1 MSFNRRFYATVNS
14 TTSFSCVVSNWAGF
28 AVTYCGDA
36 ARSHAVFNQDLLNSV
51 STTLGQLLVVGVWTY
66 GVSVTSNFY
75 VGSWVLSH
83 EVGQV
88 FHVAVAVRLNNGLV
102 EVELDVQLNT
112 NNLSNWSFWL
122 WSWLWSWSWGRS
134 WSDCASVTAE
144 VYAQANQRGVVPLAV
159 VQTVVSFNTGTSVQV
174 VGEVVLHASTNG
186 SESSLVATA
195 VAVSLNVGTALV
207 TETAF
212 YVWTQAVYASLTE
225 VILGN
230 QAAGIAFDLLV
241 TSTVVRT
248 GVVGLVVGQV
258 QGQVVG
264 QEVTDASARIE
275 AVFDVLDA
283 IVVLLLVEQLAFNC
297 ALALCQNAERS
308 SGNKRTNGQAQGV
321 FQFHPLNPHLVIVK
335 QSHKPGDNS
344 ATSLTELAYT

>member
-1 MSFNRRFYATVNS
+1 LSFNRRFYTTVNS

-28 AVTYCGDA
+28 AVTNRSDT
-36 ARSHAVFNQDLLNSV
+36 ARSYAIFNQDLLNSV
-51 STTLGQLLVVGVWTY
+51 STTLGQLLVVGVWTD

-88 FHVAVAVRLNNGLV
+88 FHVAVAVRLNSGLV
-102 EVELDVQLNT
+102 EVELHVQLNT
-112 NNLSNWSFWL
+112 NNLSNRSFWL
-122 WSWLWSWSWGRS
+122 WNWLWSWCWGRS
-134 WSDCASVTAE
+134 WSCCASVTAE
-144 VYAQANQRGVVPLAV
+144 VYAQADQCGVIPLAV
-159 VQTVVSFNTGTSVQV
+159 VHCVVSFNACTSVQV
-174 VGEVVLHASTNG
+174 VGEVVLNAGTDDSQG
-186 SESSLVATA
+186 GLVATSVTISA
-195 VAVSLNVGTALV
+195 HVATALV
-207 TETAF
+207 TETTF
-212 YVWTQAVYASLTE
+212 YVWTQAVNASLTE
-225 VILGN
+225 VVLSS
-230 QAAGIAFDLLV
+230 QAAGITFDLLV
-241 TSTVVRT
+241 ASTVVRT

-335 QSHKPGDNS
+335 QSHIPGDNS